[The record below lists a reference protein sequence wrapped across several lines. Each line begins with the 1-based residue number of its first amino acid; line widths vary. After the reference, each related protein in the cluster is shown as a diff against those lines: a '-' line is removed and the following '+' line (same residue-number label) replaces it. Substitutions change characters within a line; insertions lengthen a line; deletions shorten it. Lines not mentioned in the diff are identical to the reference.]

1 MIRRTSAPSA
11 GSSLLPSPDADY
23 IDRLSSFVGYLKAP
37 FLIGLKL
44 AVDVLEQLACCCGG
58 LPPSGFVVLQLR
70 ALVIDAWCPG
80 VHIEIP
86 APCRENAAQ
95 NTRFLS
101 NFRTS
106 VLDRLAFQCV
116 DSFSRPPTVPSS
128 SPLAS
133 VKVTYFPVLSA
144 IACARRI
151 ASSSSSR
158 TRLILPGE
166 ITAIRRIEGRVMG
179 YLIR

>member
-1 MIRRTSAPSA
+1 
-11 GSSLLPSPDADY
+11 
-23 IDRLSSFVGYLKAP
+23 
-37 FLIGLKL
+37 
-44 AVDVLEQLACCCGG
+44 
-58 LPPSGFVVLQLR
+58 
-70 ALVIDAWCPG
+70 
-80 VHIEIP
+80 
-86 APCRENAAQ
+86 
-95 NTRFLS
+95 
-101 NFRTS
+101 

-116 DSFSRPPTVPSS
+116 DSFSRPLTVLSS

-133 VKVTYFPVLSA
+133 VKVTHFPVLSA

-158 TRLILPGE
+158 TKLILPGE